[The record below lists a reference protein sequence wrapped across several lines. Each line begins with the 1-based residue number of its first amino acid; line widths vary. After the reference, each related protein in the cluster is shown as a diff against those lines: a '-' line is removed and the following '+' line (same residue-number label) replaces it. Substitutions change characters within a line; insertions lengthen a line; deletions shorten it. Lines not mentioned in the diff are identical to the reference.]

1 MHLESF
7 PYQIRRFE
15 NYFGLFIPLQAE
27 KSSKLKKTSRRDI
40 FNFSVFFH
48 IQSYLIF
55 QKCIWN
61 HFHNKCED
69 LKAILDFSFAYK
81 KKIVQNSKNVA
92 PGHFQFFRF
101 FSCSILFNI
110 CKMHLE
116 LFSYQMWRFEKYY
129 GTFIAYKS
137 MTNCQHKHYLL
148 EYFLKKIS
156 THQKM
161 LKITTFMFYFAGII
175 HSFKI
180 KPTFWEGNYFVKLNL
195 VCNSL
200 KSHKFNHNFVTS
212 TFKSNFEASYIIF
225 YGS

>member
-1 MHLESF
+1 MFAQKQEPVDIYRTFL
-7 PYQIRRFE
+7 
-15 NYFGLFIPLQAE
+15 L
-27 KSSKLKKTSRRDI
+27 KLI
-40 FNFSVFFH
+40 LPF
-48 IQSYLIF
+48 YCWY
-55 QKCIWN
+55 CI
-61 HFHNKCED
+61 
-69 LKAILDFSFAYK
+69 
-81 KKIVQNSKNVA
+81 
-92 PGHFQFFRF
+92 
-101 FSCSILFNI
+101 
-110 CKMHLE
+110 
-116 LFSYQMWRFEKYY
+116 
-129 GTFIAYKS
+129 T
-137 MTNCQHKHYLL
+137 TNCQHKHYLL

-180 KPTFWEGNYFVKLNL
+180 KPTFWGGNYFVKLNL

>member
-1 MHLESF
+1 MDKCRQDKCPFDNCLRLAIAVF
-7 PYQIRRFE
+7 PI
-15 NYFGLFIPLQAE
+15 
-27 KSSKLKKTSRRDI
+27 SSRRG
-40 FNFSVFFH
+40 N
-48 IQSYLIF
+48 
-55 QKCIWN
+55 
-61 HFHNKCED
+61 
-69 LKAILDFSFAYK
+69 
-81 KKIVQNSKNVA
+81 
-92 PGHFQFFRF
+92 
-101 FSCSILFNI
+101 
-110 CKMHLE
+110 
-116 LFSYQMWRFEKYY
+116 
-129 GTFIAYKS
+129 

-180 KPTFWEGNYFVKLNL
+180 KPTFWGGNYFVKLNL

>member
-1 MHLESF
+1 MVTMCL
-7 PYQIRRFE
+7 PRLWATRL
-15 NYFGLFIPLQAE
+15 GWCPLIWQSTWFRSQSISYGQ
-27 KSSKLKKTSRRDI
+27 KNGITLLSRT
-40 FNFSVFFH
+40 
-48 IQSYLIF
+48 
-55 QKCIWN
+55 K
-61 HFHNKCED
+61 
-69 LKAILDFSFAYK
+69 
-81 KKIVQNSKNVA
+81 
-92 PGHFQFFRF
+92 
-101 FSCSILFNI
+101 
-110 CKMHLE
+110 
-116 LFSYQMWRFEKYY
+116 
-129 GTFIAYKS
+129 
-137 MTNCQHKHYLL
+137 CQHKHYLL

-180 KPTFWEGNYFVKLNL
+180 KPTFWGGNYFVKLNL

>member
-1 MHLESF
+1 
-7 PYQIRRFE
+7 
-15 NYFGLFIPLQAE
+15 
-27 KSSKLKKTSRRDI
+27 
-40 FNFSVFFH
+40 
-48 IQSYLIF
+48 
-55 QKCIWN
+55 
-61 HFHNKCED
+61 
-69 LKAILDFSFAYK
+69 
-81 KKIVQNSKNVA
+81 
-92 PGHFQFFRF
+92 
-101 FSCSILFNI
+101 
-110 CKMHLE
+110 
-116 LFSYQMWRFEKYY
+116 
-129 GTFIAYKS
+129 

-180 KPTFWEGNYFVKLNL
+180 KPTFWGGNYFVKLNL

-225 YGS
+225 YGSLVNLLH